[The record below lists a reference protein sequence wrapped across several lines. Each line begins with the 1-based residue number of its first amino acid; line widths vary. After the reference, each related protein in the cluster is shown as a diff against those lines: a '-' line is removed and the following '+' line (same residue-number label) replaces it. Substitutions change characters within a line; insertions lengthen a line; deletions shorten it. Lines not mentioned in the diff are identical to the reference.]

1 MDPVTGS
8 VSIDAQN
15 IMPIIK
21 KWLYSDKDIFI
32 REVVSNACDAITK
45 LRLVDYKLAENCSV
59 HVEVDKAAKTLRF
72 IDDGVGMT
80 QEEVEKN
87 INQVAF
93 SGAKSFLEEYA
104 KDEDKENSGII
115 GHFGLG
121 FYSVFMVADKVT
133 IDTLSFR
140 EGATPVRWESAD
152 GMSFTMTDS
161 DRTTRGTTITLYIN
175 DAEEEFLNYW
185 RVHEVLE
192 RYCSFMAYPIY
203 LEEIKPEEEKKQD
216 EAEATVTDENG
227 EVVKPEGEAEAK
239 EEAAK
244 PEPKPINDTTPLY
257 VKAPQDCTDEDYKAF
272 YRKVFHEYEDPLFW
286 IHLNVDYPFKLKGI
300 LYFPKLKEQFGGI
313 EGQIKLYSGQV
324 FVADNIKEVIPEWL
338 MLLKGVIDCAD
349 FPLNVSRSFLQND
362 GYVRR
367 ISTHITK
374 KVADKL
380 TGMFKT
386 EREAFE
392 GFWPDIHP
400 FIKYGMMRDE
410 KFAERMKDC
419 VLFKTT
425 EGKFLTLAEYKE
437 RNGEKLSNKMV
448 YTSDAARQDAAIRLF
463 TERGID
469 VAVLDHAIDVN
480 FVSYMEYSGDPESK
494 FKFCR
499 VDAELE
505 SLTSS
510 EEAPA
515 LDADKLTALMREA
528 VGKDDL
534 AVEVKPLTNDKVPVM
549 LIEDEQVRRFND
561 MGRIYGRSEYTM
573 PAKYNVVLN
582 SRSATVQKLA
592 GREKDERSVLLAR
605 QLYDL
610 AELSR
615 QPLEAE
621 QMTEFIRRSMEIV
634 DLAAGM
640 E

>member
-1 MDPVTGS
+1 MDPIKGS

-45 LRLVDYKLAENCSV
+45 LRMVNYQLAENCSV
-59 HVEVDKAAKTLRF
+59 RVEIDKAAKELRF

-80 QEEVEKN
+80 EDEVRTN

-93 SGAKSFLEEYA
+93 SGAKSFLAEYA
-104 KDEDKENSGII
+104 KEEDKENSGII

-121 FYSVFMVADKVT
+121 FYSVFMVADKVS

-140 EGATPVRWESAD
+140 EGAKAVHWESED
-152 GMSFTMTDS
+152 GMEFTMS
-161 DRTTRGTTITLYIN
+161 ESGRTERGTTITLHICE
-175 DAEEEFLNYW
+175 AEEEFLDVW
-185 RVHEVLE
+185 RVREVLE
-192 RYCSFMAYPIY
+192 RYCSFMSVPIY
-203 LEEIKPEEEKKQD
+203 LDEIKDEDVKVSGEGEEK
-216 EAEATVTDENG
+216 AEA
-227 EVVKPEGEAEAK
+227 PEK
-239 EEAAK
+239 R
-244 PEPKPINDTTPLY
+244 PINDTQPLY
-257 VKAPQDCTDEDYKAF
+257 TKAPQDCTDEDYKAF
-272 YRKVFHEYEDPLFW
+272 YRKVFREYEDPLFW

-300 LYFPKLKEQFGGI
+300 LYFPKIKEQFGGI

-324 FVADNIKEVIPEWL
+324 FVADNIKEVIPEFL

-386 EREAFE
+386 DRESYE

-400 FIKYGMMRDE
+400 FIKYGIMRDE

-419 VLFKTT
+419 VLYKTT
-425 EGKFLTLAEYKE
+425 AGKHMTLEEYKRE
-437 RNGEKLSNKMV
+437 NGGKLEEKMV
-448 YTSDAARQDAAIRLF
+448 YTTDAARQDAAIRLF

-469 VAVLDHAIDVN
+469 VAVLDQAIDVN
-480 FVSYMEYSGDPESK
+480 FVSYMEYSAKADSK
-494 FKFCR
+494 FRFCR
-499 VDAELE
+499 VDAELD
-505 SLTSS
+505 SLVS
-510 EEAPA
+510 EEAAEA
-515 LDADKLTALMREA
+515 LDGEKLTGLFREA
-528 VGKDDL
+528 AGKDDL
-534 AVEVKPLTNDKVPVM
+534 AVEVKALANETIPLM
-549 LIEDEQVRRFND
+549 LIEDEQTRRFND
-561 MGRIYGRSEYTM
+561 MGRLYGRSEFNM
-573 PAKYNVVLN
+573 PAKYSVVLN
-582 SRSATVQKLA
+582 SRSKTIRKLA
-592 GREKDERSVLLAR
+592 EREKDERSVLLTR

-634 DLAAGM
+634 DIAAQL
-640 E
+640 